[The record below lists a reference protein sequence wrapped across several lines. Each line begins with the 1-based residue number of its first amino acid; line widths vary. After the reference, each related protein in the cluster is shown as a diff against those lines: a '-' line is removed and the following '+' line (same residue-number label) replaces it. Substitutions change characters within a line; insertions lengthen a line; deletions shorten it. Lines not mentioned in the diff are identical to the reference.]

1 MSVLERPVS
10 ASRFLVE
17 REPLGSDCKVAVGVR
32 DRFLLETCPE
42 IRFAFSLDELP
53 YGTVNKPAPLPLRR
67 YPIEDLAHSV
77 ISAQQPKRIGVWCSP
92 CGLGLKKL
100 RGKEIVRRIGQTRR
114 YESIPK
120 GLKAMVAL
128 VVLRNKAIKH
138 LLAATQELRPSR
150 GAPNPRALDT
160 HYDTIR
166 MAMRGIFQELG
177 LAA

>member
-67 YPIEDLAHSV
+67 YPIEDLAHKCYQR
-77 ISAQQPKRIGVWCSP
+77 SA
-92 CGLGLKKL
+92 
-100 RGKEIVRRIGQTRR
+100 T
-114 YESIPK
+114 
-120 GLKAMVAL
+120 KANRSMV
-128 VVLRNKAIKH
+128 
-138 LLAATQELRPSR
+138 LAVP
-150 GAPNPRALDT
+150 P
-160 HYDTIR
+160 
-166 MAMRGIFQELG
+166 
-177 LAA
+177 